1 MAPLLKRIN
10 WFYEPE
16 NSAIFEAKP
25 GIPPTSGHILEVMKL
40 IKEQM
45 IPLILVEN
53 YFDPTVTEK
62 IKTNVPTIRSAT
74 VPVAI
79 DGGPNISTM
88 DDLYENLVK
97 IVSEN
102 KGK

>member
-1 MAPLLKRIN
+1 M
-10 WFYEPE
+10 EP
-16 NSAIFEAKP
+16 KP
-25 GIPPTSGHILEVMKL
+25 GIPPTSGHILEVIKI

-62 IKTNVPTIRSAT
+62 IKNNVPTIRSAT
-74 VPVAI
+74 VVVAI
-79 DGGPNISTM
+79 DGGLNISTM
-88 DDLYENLVK
+88 DDLYENLIK
-97 IVSEN
+97 IVSES